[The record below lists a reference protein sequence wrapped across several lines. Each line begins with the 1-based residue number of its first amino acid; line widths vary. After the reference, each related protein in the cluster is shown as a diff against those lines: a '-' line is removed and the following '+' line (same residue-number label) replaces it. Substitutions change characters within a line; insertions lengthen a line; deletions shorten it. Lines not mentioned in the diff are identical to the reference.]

1 MEASKVDM
9 FELLC
14 KLEERVVALEKE
26 LHILKN
32 GKCIESSK
40 SRQQLVK
47 NIPLDDYETY
57 IEKLN
62 AKNGSIDEI
71 MKIYDGYH

>member
-14 KLEERVVALEKE
+14 KLEERVAALEKE

-32 GKCIESSK
+32 GKSHS
-40 SRQQLVK
+40 
-47 NIPLDDYETY
+47 T
-57 IEKLN
+57 
-62 AKNGSIDEI
+62 
-71 MKIYDGYH
+71 